1 MVKEHA
7 NESMPMKSI
16 SYELNI
22 NTEKTE
28 KRNQEGFAFC
38 LLISKEHHQN
48 QLQNWYQFL
57 EFSMLKQQDQIL
69 LIFPNSKNRVLD

>member
-16 SYELNI
+16 LYELNI
-22 NTEKTE
+22 ITEKTE
-28 KRNQEGFAFC
+28 KRNQEEFAFC

-48 QLQNWYQFL
+48 QLQ
-57 EFSMLKQQDQIL
+57 D
-69 LIFPNSKNRVLD
+69 

>member
-7 NESMPMKSI
+7 NESTPMKSI

-48 QLQNWYQFL
+48 QLQN
-57 EFSMLKQQDQIL
+57 
-69 LIFPNSKNRVLD
+69 